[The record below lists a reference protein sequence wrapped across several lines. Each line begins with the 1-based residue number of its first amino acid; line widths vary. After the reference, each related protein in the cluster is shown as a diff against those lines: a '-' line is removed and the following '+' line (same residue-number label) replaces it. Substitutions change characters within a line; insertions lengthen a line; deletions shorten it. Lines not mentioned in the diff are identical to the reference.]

1 MNKSFTL
8 ILSLSLLSFLTSCN
22 DVSSNHKMGQ
32 NRNPERNRPEIGS
45 EGSENLRSHIHR
57 ERGSAILSYAEEIQK
72 TLGRDLPQI
81 SYRIIPLMEK
91 DDEGSSK
98 NVATIE
104 DLGRPTIN
112 CGRGDG
118 FAGIDGRITDC
129 FQKNADKALWE
140 GYRYGAAGEST
151 WKLVT
156 RNGSGK
162 EMWLDMRTGMVWSY
176 LRANSEGKN
185 LFNWCKASGNDEN
198 ASSELIVDCNE
209 LAAGESVCAGEL
221 LDEVGTQIQ
230 WRLPTRNDFLQA
242 DINGIRS
249 IFPKEDDR
257 GLWTATMRAAADGRS
272 EAWVYNTKEGTLS
285 GAALA
290 SERFVRCI
298 GAPVR

>member
-1 MNKSFTL
+1 MNKQITL
-8 ILSLSLLSFLTSCN
+8 LFSLSFLCLLASCE
-22 DVSSNHKMGQ
+22 DVSSNRRQGQ
-32 NRNPERNRPEIGS
+32 NRNPERDRPEIGS

-81 SYRIIPLMEK
+81 SYRIVPLMEK
-91 DDEGSSK
+91 DDEGSLK
-98 NVATIE
+98 NVATVN
-104 DLGRPTIN
+104 DLGRPTVS

-118 FAGIDGRITDC
+118 FAGIDARITDC

-156 RNGSGK
+156 RNGSEK
-162 EMWLDMRTGMVWSY
+162 EMWLDLRTGMVWSY
-176 LRANSEGKN
+176 LRADTEENK
-185 LFNWCKASGNDEN
+185 LFNWCKASGNDQN
-198 ASSELIVDCNE
+198 SSTELLIDCNE
-209 LAAGESVCAGEL
+209 LAEGESVCAGEL
-221 LDEVGTQIQ
+221 LEEVGSQIQ
-230 WRLPTRNDFLQA
+230 WRLPTRNDYLQA

-249 IFPKEDDR
+249 IFPKEADA
-257 GLWTATMRAAADGRS
+257 GLWTATIRAASEGRA
-272 EAWVYNTKEGTLS
+272 EAWVYSTKEGTLS
-285 GAALA
+285 AGPLS